1 MKLHWRKWWRI
12 EKGGGRRERE
22 KRALTP
28 LEKVVECRGEGR
40 GRIKE

>member
-1 MKLHWRKWWRI
+1 VVEDREE
-12 EKGGGRRERE
+12 EKEK

-28 LEKVVECRGEGR
+28 LEKVVERRGEGR